1 MHLMSGRKLSDAKE
15 PATKAVELEPL
26 AKNYFL
32 PGSICLRM
40 EDLAAARAAI
50 EQAVALEPGNP
61 QYRQAYELVRRGGA
75 E

>member
-1 MHLMSGRKLSDAKE
+1 MSGRKLSEAKKL
-15 PATKAVELEPL
+15 AAKAVELEPL

-32 PGSICLRM
+32 LGSICRRVG
-40 EDLAAARAAI
+40 DRAAARAAI

-61 QYRQAYELVRRGGA
+61 QYRQAYELVRGGRA

>member
-15 PATKAVELEPL
+15 LATKAVELEPL

-32 PGSICLRM
+32 PGSICHRM

-50 EQAVALEPGNP
+50 EQAAALEPGNP
-61 QYRQAYELVRRGGA
+61 QYRQAYELVRRGRA